1 MNKKVL
7 YGLIKSITSFLLC
20 FIIGYLG
27 GKLIRYEN
35 GSTIEKRYRALGIMK
50 LDSISN
56 TYVPKSDTLIITK
69 WDLWYIQHGT
79 TKGKGY

>member
-1 MNKKVL
+1 MNKRILQKL
-7 YGLIKSITSFLLC
+7 FENLGLFLLC
-20 FIIGYLG
+20 FIIGYFS

-35 GSTIEKRYRALGIMK
+35 GTTIEKRYKALGLMK
-50 LDSISN
+50 LDSVSN
-56 TYVPKSDTLIITK
+56 TFVPKSDTLVITK